1 MTIHF
6 MEGFDQYS
14 DDKTKL
20 SQLWDITN
28 FSVSSYITAGRFANQ
43 YAITGS
49 LLLYGTDYAQKNL
62 LDSFCEVKLGVAIK
76 FDTLADTNGF
86 LIFKSDSDDL
96 CGLSINSAGR
106 LIFHRGTEQ
115 NITPGNI
122 ITQSN
127 PGLINSNIWNYLEVY
142 VKTSGSQSFEAYL
155 NGTNLIS
162 YQPISQEIA
171 AKDLTGI
178 KLHGLY
184 TGFFGTSNVTYD
196 DLYIKVA
203 NTLTGSTPFTS
214 SIVEYLGS
222 AIIKTSYP
230 TSQFGRDGVYD
241 QTGSITDLF
250 NPLKTNDGDTSYVYF
265 TSSVTY
271 PYVNFDDYG
280 AGVFL
285 NSGDTIKGFSNNILA
300 KSTSGSLHDVK
311 FLLLDENEATIDT
324 SPINGTLTTDY
335 KYFYKIYDDTIITSS
350 YPTTSTELN
359 NLIFGIV
366 EDNS

>member
-1 MTIHF
+1 

-20 SQLWDITN
+20 SQLWDLSS
-28 FSVSSYITAGRFANQ
+28 FSVSSYITAGRFAND

-49 LLLYGTDYAQKNL
+49 LLLYGTDYVQKNFS
-62 LDSFCEVKLGVAIK
+62 DSFCEVKVGVAIK
-76 FDTLADTNGF
+76 FDTLADTNAF
-86 LIFKSDSDDL
+86 LILKSDSDDL
-96 CGLSINSAGR
+96 CSLSINSAGR

-115 NITPGNI
+115 NITPANL

-127 PGLINSNIWNYLEVY
+127 PGVINSNSWNYLEVY

-155 NGTNLIS
+155 NGTSLIS
-162 YQPISQEIA
+162 YLPVSQEVS

-178 KLHGLY
+178 KLFGLY
-184 TGFFGTSNVTYD
+184 EGFFGTSNVTYD
-196 DLYIKVA
+196 DLYVKVA

-214 SIVEYLGS
+214 SITEYLGS
-222 AIIKTSYP
+222 AIIKTAYP
-230 TSQFGRDGVYD
+230 SGQFGRDGTYD
-241 QTGSITDLF
+241 QTGSISNLF
-250 NPLKTNDGDTSYVYF
+250 NPLRTNDGDTSYVYF

-271 PYVNFDDYG
+271 PYVSFDFYG
-280 AGVFL
+280 YGGDQFL

-311 FLLLDENEATIDT
+311 FLLLDENDVTIDT

-335 KYFYKIYDDTIITSS
+335 KYFFKIYDNTIITSS
-350 YPTTSTELN
+350 YPSTAAELN
-359 NLIFGIV
+359 NLMFGIL